1 MRFVKPV
8 LALWHLNRHVFQTGL
23 AELLIH
29 TGMNGERAE
38 YLYLVFL
45 PFVLYQIIMTKMM
58 VMLEACDRL
67 RNNRQQDSHY
77 FEK

>member
-8 LALWHLNRHVFQTGL
+8 LALWHLNRYVFQTGL

-38 YLYLVFL
+38 HLSPGLLTICSISDHDDFHNGY
-45 PFVLYQIIMTKMM
+45 
-58 VMLEACDRL
+58 AGNL
-67 RNNRQQDSHY
+67 R
-77 FEK
+77 